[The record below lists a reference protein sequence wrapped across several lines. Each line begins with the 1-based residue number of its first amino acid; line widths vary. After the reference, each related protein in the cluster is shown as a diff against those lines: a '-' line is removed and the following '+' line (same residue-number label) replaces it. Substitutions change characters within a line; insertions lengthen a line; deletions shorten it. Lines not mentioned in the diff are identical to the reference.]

1 MDLTYRK
8 ATLSD
13 LSVLVDIRIEF
24 MLAANHLPEDTD
36 MSRQRR
42 LTEAYYRQA
51 LTDGTH
57 TAFLVFEGDAFVGTG
72 AVSYYQV
79 MPTYYNPTGRKAY
92 IMNIY
97 TRPAWRRRGIALHTL
112 NLLVDEIRH
121 QGVTFISL
129 EATDMGRPV
138 YETYGFRPMTDEMK
152 LPEDVPTR
160 KDLL

>member
-8 ATLSD
+8 AFLSD
-13 LSVLVDIRIEF
+13 LSLLVDIRLEL
-24 MLAANHLPEDTD
+24 MLTANHLPEDTD
-36 MSRQRR
+36 MSRRRR

-51 LTDGTH
+51 LKDGTH
-57 TAFLVFEGDAFVGTG
+57 TAFLVFDGDAFVGTG

-79 MPTYYNPTGRKAY
+79 TPTYYNPTGRKAY

-97 TRPAWRRRGIALHTL
+97 TRPAWRRRGVALHTL

-121 QGVTFISL
+121 QDVTFISL

-138 YETYGFRPMTDEMK
+138 YEAYGFRPMTDEMK